1 LRGDCSIRL
10 NGLGFSAEEITE
22 CAQRSGLL
30 SIELDLQSPRECHCE
45 ACAKSPRAILSTD
58 EISELLRQAI
68 SEGAR
73 RCIFVNG
80 EASAHP
86 ELRTLI
92 DIAGGLKLDI
102 ELIVNPSAIDSD
114 LALFLHQSGVSVIAE
129 FGEPI
134 EVAFSHLKRAG
145 YGSSECPSLATAI
158 PVSLHNLPQ
167 IPDIWRWARNSRI
180 EPYIQIIRPRDGENP
195 LQLIPP
201 NRARLLF
208 EEFARI
214 DHDEFNR
221 TWPMPP
227 SLTGRSCK
235 RHQFACHVTPCGTIF
250 ACVGVT
256 IPLGNVRSESLHE
269 ILEPSEVLENLR
281 AFGKRV
287 KEPCGTCCKTTDCYG
302 CRGAAYQ
309 LTGDYLSG
317 DQLCW
322 KAEGIK
328 VESLPVS
335 VVGLVPHG
343 KSMRVIDELIE
354 VGERTSKSIFYVAA
368 DSVFID
374 DSGRLDELAFIEMI
388 AQSFAVNHT
397 FHFSEIERRNIRGL
411 LLGVKSFVVSGEANV
426 GDRLTIDLRKITR
439 FGSFGVVEASIYRQD
454 GVLLATGQVKIWRPE
469 ESVT

>member
-1 LRGDCSIRL
+1 LHGDCSIRL
-10 NGLGFSAEEITE
+10 NGLGFSAEEIGD

-30 SIELDLQSPRECHCE
+30 SIELDLQSSHECRCE
-45 ACAKSPRAILSTD
+45 ACAKSPRAILSTA

-68 SEGAR
+68 GEGAR

-92 DIAGGLKLDI
+92 EIAGGLRMEI
-102 ELIVNPSAIDSD
+102 ELIANASAIDAD
-114 LALFLHQSGVSVIAE
+114 LALFLYQSRVSTIAE
-129 FGEPI
+129 FNDSVEGAI
-134 EVAFSHLKRAG
+134 GYLNNAG
-145 YGSSECPSLATAI
+145 YGSSESPTLATAI
-158 PVSLHNLPQ
+158 SVSVQNLSN
-167 IPDIWRWARNSRI
+167 IPDVWRWARKRGI
-180 EPYIQIIRPRDGENP
+180 EPYIQIIRPRDGEIP
-195 LQLIPP
+195 LQLVHPD
-201 NRARLLF
+201 RARSLF
-208 EEFARI
+208 EELARI

-221 TWPMPP
+221 SWPTPP
-227 SLTGRSCK
+227 ALTGRSCK

-256 IPLGNVRSESLHE
+256 IPLGNIRSESLHE

-281 AFGKRV
+281 AFGKKV

-322 KAEGIK
+322 KANGVK

-335 VVGLVPHG
+335 AVGLVPHG
-343 KSMRVIDELIE
+343 KSMRVIDEMIE

-368 DSVFID
+368 DSVFVD

-388 AQSFAVNHT
+388 AQSFAATHG
-397 FHFSEIERRNIRGL
+397 FHLSESERRTMRGL
-411 LLGVKSFVVSGEANV
+411 LLGVKSFVVSGEAKV

-454 GVLLATGQVKIWRPE
+454 GVLLAVGQVKIWRPE
-469 ESVT
+469 EGAE